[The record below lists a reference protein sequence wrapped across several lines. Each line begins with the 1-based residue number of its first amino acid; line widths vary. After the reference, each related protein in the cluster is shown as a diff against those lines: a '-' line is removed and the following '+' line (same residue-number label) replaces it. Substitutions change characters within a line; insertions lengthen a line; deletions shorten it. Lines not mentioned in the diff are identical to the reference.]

1 MKRKSLKCRPILI
14 FLILFTLLVCYLL
27 FSDKIYSYLMADNSF
42 WEISNDKLIEYS
54 SDQKVTAYLDSINTL
69 KDDEGEDL
77 KLYGYGYISTI
88 LDTTQRRVAIL
99 LKSEEKVYE
108 GSINLWVRQD
118 LLNNMQENDILH
130 SSVNLGFGG
139 IGTKKGAGEAIN
151 LLTVTPGLYRIGIYV
166 YENDEIY
173 GICWMPVC
181 IKKTFWGGS
190 EIYYGEQVPN
200 FEDVQESDS
209 AKGTVLATWGMED
222 YFYIPGYAYDT
233 QFGPNNQNVYIEA
246 DSADGSR
253 MTYLALPSDSTG
265 NSFYPD
271 ETYTDN
277 SFVARIPMDLM
288 PEGKIK
294 LRVILE
300 NRETKERIYA
310 FQDIYQIEEGQAH
323 VYRGEV
329 VDNLKEFTIDHLR
342 N

>member
-1 MKRKSLKCRPILI
+1 M
-14 FLILFTLLVCYLL
+14 
-27 FSDKIYSYLMADNSF
+27 
-42 WEISNDKLIEYS
+42 
-54 SDQKVTAYLDSINTL
+54 
-69 KDDEGEDL
+69 
-77 KLYGYGYISTI
+77 
-88 LDTTQRRVAIL
+88 
-99 LKSEEKVYE
+99 
-108 GSINLWVRQD
+108 
-118 LLNNMQENDILH
+118 
-130 SSVNLGFGG
+130 
-139 IGTKKGAGEAIN
+139 
-151 LLTVTPGLYRIGIYV
+151 TVTPGLYRIGIYV

-329 VDNLKEFTIDHLR
+329 VDNLKEFTISQTAQATVLNIFDSGDYYYIPGYAYDTEVGPNRQSVYVEFIGENGEKLTVR
-342 N
+342 AMNTDSTGLDYFPSTDYTQNSFSAYMPKQLVQNGRYYVRV